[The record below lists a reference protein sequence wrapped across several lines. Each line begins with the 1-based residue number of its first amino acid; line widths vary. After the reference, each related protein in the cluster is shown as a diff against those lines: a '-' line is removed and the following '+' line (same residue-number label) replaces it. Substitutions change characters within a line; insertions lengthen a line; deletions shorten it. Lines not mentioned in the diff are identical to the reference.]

1 MAEAC
6 VAKQELLEQERE
18 ATEQA
23 GSTTK
28 NMAGAQTK
36 IFSQLCEDLHPLAAQ
51 WRTLGTQLN
60 ISAAEQNAIEGE
72 KNRCQNC
79 LEKVLQE
86 WLTESEGPHTK
97 ALLVEVLKKK
107 ALGQTRLAGEIS
119 RNKDIPDDFDTNKE
133 ESLKVLSDKLSKIA
147 HKYSPLGIQLLD
159 DPDIISQIESRVID
173 VESYLTQILK
183 KWRNNQDGDL
193 PLSELL
199 EAVRSKTIN
208 NQKLARELEDK
219 WTQKGFL
226 VAPLEAAADGPD
238 GMDIN

>member
-1 MAEAC
+1 M
-6 VAKQELLEQERE
+6 
-18 ATEQA
+18 
-23 GSTTK
+23 
-28 NMAGAQTK
+28 
-36 IFSQLCEDLHPLAAQ
+36 CEDLHPLAAQ

-119 RNKDIPDDFDTNKE
+119 RNKGSHIWTQQLKHDSFSGIDIPDDFDTNKE

-219 WTQKGFL
+219 WTQKGFRKS
-226 VAPLEAAADGPD
+226 PH
-238 GMDIN
+238 I